1 MKIQT
6 TNLPKGGGGKTTH
19 SFNEGDWLASYKDK
33 RVLLMDGAFECNLT
47 RAFDVT
53 STKTMYDIFT
63 TGEYEI
69 VPIKKNLSLI
79 RGDERL
85 TDAQLDLA
93 SRNHKYLQF
102 FMWLGD
108 HYDDLAQQFDVI
120 IIDTHNDETLV
131 TANFIAVSDIV
142 LAVSDASKNAYR
154 AWLKLNRFVDV
165 IKSEAIDVI
174 TRKSYVTATPYI
186 IGNNIKLFGTHV
198 PDTAKQFLAVME
210 EDPAYLGTI
219 FTKELLAKSLV
230 YDQSVFEQYQQ
241 MTPKEQ
247 EKHQNFYDNITY
259 VYQHILDVLE
269 GDNH

>member
-1 MKIQT
+1 
-6 TNLPKGGGGKTTH
+6 
-19 SFNEGDWLASYKDK
+19 
-33 RVLLMDGAFECNLT
+33 VDGASECNLT
-47 RAFDVT
+47 QAFNVT

-85 TDAQLDLA
+85 NDAQLDLA

-102 FMWLGD
+102 FMWLAD

-120 IIDTHNDETLV
+120 IIDTHNDESLV

-142 LAVSDASKNAYR
+142 LAVSDASKNGYR
-154 AWLKLNRFVDV
+154 AWLQLKRFVDD

-186 IGNNIKLFGTHV
+186 IGNNIKLFGNHV
-198 PDTAKQFLAVME
+198 SDTAKQFLAVME

-219 FTKELLAKSLV
+219 FYKELLAKSLV

-269 GDNH
+269 GDNR